1 MKPKDHRGAVDK
13 RVRGSIRRRVASL
26 GSFLKGVGSSLTAR
40 CLTVAGLYA
49 AFVALSVMTVAGLSD
64 AHISNA
70 FVSDAE
76 LDEVKQTVL
85 NDDYSVLAEKRFA
98 GMEVLVLDESG
109 KTLYSSSSMFSQA
122 ISKDDIAFINEEEW
136 DARFSVFE
144 ERVDGETMYRV
155 LWLGGHDNTGFET
168 IMGYAL
174 IDHDL
179 NIVEGTIFGD
189 RTSITPEQF
198 GLLNGVIEFPNVST
212 AAVDDSSGDDYPFNM
227 ILREG
232 QYVISR
238 TRGVNDEG
246 ETRIIVKA
254 VPVINSADYD
264 RVFAESQGIML
275 ALVPVIAVST
285 IVLFVVET
293 RLIRSSTRPLVRA
306 IEEYSATHRVEA
318 EPEKIA
324 SELIPVYDGFVDLTQ
339 RLEGAQAEKQRMIA
353 DISHD
358 IKTPLTAIRG
368 YAQAFRDG
376 VVPPDRTAAYA
387 QALCAKAEVA
397 TSMVEALGEYAAAEH
412 PEYRCE
418 LERTDLA
425 CDLERICAGLEPIAD
440 QYGDGFEARIET
452 GPIEVEVDIEL
463 VRRAITNLVSNA
475 CVHNAPGTRVGVI
488 GFCDTDDEG
497 RPVVRVQ
504 VADTGSGID
513 PGLVSTLFEP
523 FVTSNAA
530 RSIGKGSGLGLSIAR
545 RFVELNGGSLRL
557 LEEAPEPWSTCFEIV
572 LPRL

>member
-1 MKPKDHRGAVDK
+1 M
-13 RVRGSIRRRVASL
+13 RGSIRRRVASL

-40 CLTVAGLYA
+40 CLTLAGLYA

-70 FVSDAE
+70 FVSDVE
-76 LDEVKQTVL
+76 FDEVKQTVL
-85 NDDYSVLAEKRFA
+85 NGDYSVLAEKRFA
-98 GMEVLVLDESG
+98 GMEVLVRDESG

-144 ERVDGETMYRV
+144 EKVDGETMYRV
-155 LWLGGHDNTGFET
+155 LWLGVHDNTGFET

-238 TRGVNDEG
+238 TQGVNDEG

-358 IKTPLTAIRG
+358 IKTPLTVIRG

-412 PEYRCE
+412 PEYHCE

-425 CDLERICAGLEPIAD
+425 CDLERICGGLEPIAD
-440 QYGDGFEARIET
+440 QYGDGFEARIEP

-523 FVTSNAA
+523 FVTSSAA